1 MMMKNLQNNIKKIF
15 KTIKYI
21 IEGYFKYIRD
31 FIKNTSTYK
40 SKKRLN
46 ICNQCEFNNIGICK
60 QCGCIIKIK
69 VKVDFLEDENGI
81 TIDGCP
87 ERKW

>member
-1 MMMKNLQNNIKKIF
+1 MQFFRKIL
-15 KTIKYI
+15 YI
-21 IEGYFKYIRD
+21 LNGYFNFLID
-31 FIKNTSTYK
+31 FILKK
-40 SKKRLN
+40 SSQKSQERLQ
-46 ICNQCEFNNIGICK
+46 ICKQCEFNNNGICEK
-60 QCGCIIKIK
+60 CGCIIKVK

>member
-1 MMMKNLQNNIKKIF
+1 MQFFRKIL
-15 KTIKYI
+15 YI
-21 IEGYFKYIRD
+21 LNGYFNFLID
-31 FIKNTSTYK
+31 FILKK
-40 SKKRLN
+40 SSQKSQERLQ
-46 ICNQCEFNNIGICK
+46 ICKQCEFNNNGICK
-60 QCGCIIKIK
+60 KCGCIIKVK